1 MADTIIDHD
10 AQIAAAFETI
20 KAPGSSFGTSIG
32 EAMKAVEVTASPVKP
47 TPTVEVQDPGPDA
60 PEPPSPDPEPKKAEI
75 PKTKPKA
82 AEKAPEKSKSGFA
95 PPDAEPAK
103 AATDDGLP
111 PRDAVIG
118 QHHGHWNKMR
128 DTLDRLRAEK
138 AELEQ
143 KLAKTSDIPDPEE
156 VKRLREERDAYS
168 AQLKQ
173 VAFEM
178 HPETRAQYEP
188 QLRAAIDVA
197 KTAVGSEHAERIA
210 QLLAAPPSA
219 ANREAI
225 KNIASNL
232 DAFDQSTLASAVAQR
247 DRVHNELAEKRANS
261 EKELVSYRQRQ
272 QEQQRKKEEA
282 QESAIRADLEATRKQ
297 WSAAFP
303 LFSEKPGDAAHNQ
316 AVAQANAEVEQIFR
330 GGLPLKDLASA
341 AHWAVVGKALAPQ
354 NKALLNEN
362 AELKKEIAALRKSEP
377 GGGSPS
383 GVPSAAAAEE
393 EANMSFGDLVLK
405 RMRQGT

>member
-10 AQIAAAFETI
+10 AQIAAAFETL

-32 EAMKAVEVTASPVKP
+32 EAMKAVEVTAAPVKP
-47 TPTVEVQDPGPDA
+47 TPTVEVEDPGPDA
-60 PEPPSPDPEPKKAEI
+60 PESAPAPEPKKAET
-75 PKTKPKA
+75 PKPKA
-82 AEKAPEKSKSGFA
+82 TEKPPEKPKSGFA

-103 AATDDGLP
+103 PTTEDGLP
-111 PRDAVIG
+111 PKGAIKGKHSSHWDQMRERLDKLQAERD
-118 QHHGHWNKMR
+118 
-128 DTLDRLRAEK
+128 
-138 AELEQ
+138 ELA
-143 KLAKTSDIPDPEE
+143 AKVSTPAAPSDDEI
-156 VKRLREERDAYS
+156 KRLREERDAYS

-173 VAFEM
+173 VAFDL

-188 QLRAAIDVA
+188 QLRAAIETA
-197 KTAVGSEHAERIA
+197 KNAVGSENADRIA

-247 DRVHNELAEKRANS
+247 DRVHNELSEKRANS

-282 QESAIRADLEATRKQ
+282 QEAAIRADLEATRKQ